1 MEIQFSMK
9 RTPQDHTARSTFIKA
24 TQKMGQ
30 SGTRGL
36 EEAFYSITQQ
46 YGFPLII
53 PPYCVEKDLSPAHL
67 LVDNI
72 LKLQMDLSKL

>member
-9 RTPQDHTARSTFIKA
+9 RTPQDRTARSTFIKA

-30 SGTRGL
+30 SG
-36 EEAFYSITQQ
+36 
-46 YGFPLII
+46 
-53 PPYCVEKDLSPAHL
+53 KDLSPAHL

>member
-1 MEIQFSMK
+1 MDRRMEIQFSMK
-9 RTPQDHTARSTFIKA
+9 RTPQDRTARSTFIKA

-30 SGTRGL
+30 SG
-36 EEAFYSITQQ
+36 
-46 YGFPLII
+46 
-53 PPYCVEKDLSPAHL
+53 KDLSPAHL

>member
-30 SGTRGL
+30 SVTRGL
-36 EEAFYSITQQ
+36 EEAFYSIKV
-46 YGFPLII
+46 I
-53 PPYCVEKDLSPAHL
+53 
-67 LVDNI
+67 
-72 LKLQMDLSKL
+72 